1 MNFHVFNEQL
11 LCLVPPSLAEG
22 YYSFDWLILNLPS
35 ETFLYLT
42 IPPDTSQLELPTSFP
57 QT

>member
-22 YYSFDWLILNLPS
+22 YYSFDWLILKSS
-35 ETFLYLT
+35 E
-42 IPPDTSQLELPTSFP
+42 
-57 QT
+57 